1 MIFGGWEILPP
12 KHGEHF
18 SMDMHG
24 GFFQKVMGDSKDIF
38 PLPPKKQVFQN
49 YFSPKVNSPTTVQC
63 TVQCILEK
71 FKNSFYALISVAS

>member
-38 PLPPKKQVFQN
+38 PLPPKKNRFFRITFPRKCTPLLLYN
-49 YFSPKVNSPTTVQC
+49 VQYSAF
-63 TVQCILEK
+63 L
-71 FKNSFYALISVAS
+71 KNSRTPFMH

>member
-38 PLPPKKQVFQN
+38 PLPPKKTG
-49 YFSPKVNSPTTVQC
+49 FSELLFPESALPYYCTMYSTVH
-63 TVQCILEK
+63 
-71 FKNSFYALISVAS
+71 S